1 MPTCISYQ
9 KKLVASTFYE
19 GFPGGSAVENL
30 PANARHKGNMSLIP
44 GLERSPGVGNENTLQ
59 YSCLGN
65 AKDKGAWWAIVHG
78 VSELNTTEQL
88 SICTLYYF

>member
-78 VSELNTTEQL
+78 VVESDMTDQITV
-88 SICTLYYF
+88 CC